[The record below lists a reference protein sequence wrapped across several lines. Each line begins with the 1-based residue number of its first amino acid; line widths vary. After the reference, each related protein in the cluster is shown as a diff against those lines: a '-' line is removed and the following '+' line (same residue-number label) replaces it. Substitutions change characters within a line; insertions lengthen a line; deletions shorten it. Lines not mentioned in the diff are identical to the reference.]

1 MGAPGNISGESNA
14 LMVQV
19 PCMVFFVLTPIFF
32 TVRIWSRLKLRSGF
46 GWDDWTILVSFIC
59 CMTVSVL
66 MMASVHYGF
75 GQHIFNIE
83 KSNRIMAMKLFYVAQ
98 IFYKLT
104 INLTKSSILL
114 LYLRLFSLHRPFR
127 ITCIALLTVILLYCI
142 ATTASS
148 IFQCTPIPRAWNRS
162 IPGTCISLTYN
173 WYANAIFSISTD
185 VAIILLPQR
194 VIWKSQLPT
203 SHKRALMGVFGLG
216 VFVTVTSILRMTTLN
231 FSTRSPDPT
240 CSWPR
245 TPSVRSGTRDEL
257 LTRCETIDDIAST
270 LWTMIEIHVAIIC
283 ACLPM
288 CRLPL
293 AYLFPS
299 ILGTTAKTSPSN
311 ATSASEQPQGAP
323 DVPLEPLPTRG
334 GDVEKGE
341 GNPAAFVRATRGDS
355 EEYILR
361 PLTGQGRGEDE
372 EEHREG
378 GPESGIQKTMWF
390 EMRSERSTVAPGQA
404 M

>member
-1 MGAPGNISGESNA
+1 MGAPGNIPGESNA

-46 GWDDWTILVSFIC
+46 GWDDWTILVSFTC

-240 CSWPR
+240 S
-245 TPSVRSGTRDEL
+245 
-257 LTRCETIDDIAST
+257 ST

-323 DVPLEPLPTRG
+323 DVPLEPMPTRG
-334 GDVEKGE
+334 GDLEKGAD
-341 GNPAAFVRATRGDS
+341 NPAAFVRATRGDS

-361 PLTGQGRGEDE
+361 PLTGQGRGEEE

-378 GPESGIQKTMWF
+378 RPESGIRKTMWF

>member
-1 MGAPGNISGESNA
+1 MGAPGNTPGESNA

-46 GWDDWTILVSFIC
+46 GWDDWTILASFTC
-59 CMTVSVL
+59 CMAVSVL

-83 KSNRIMAMKLFYVAQ
+83 KNNRIMAMKLFYVAQ

-194 VIWKSQLPT
+194 VIWKSQLPI

-231 FSTRSPDPT
+231 FSTRSPDST
-240 CSWPR
+240 Y
-245 TPSVRSGTRDEL
+245 
-257 LTRCETIDDIAST
+257 DIAST

-299 ILGTTAKTSPSN
+299 VLGTTAKTSPSN

-323 DVPLEPLPTRG
+323 DVPLEPMPTRG
-334 GDVEKGE
+334 GDLEKGD
-341 GNPAAFVRATRGDS
+341 GKPAAFVRAARGDS

-378 GPESGIQKTMWF
+378 RPESGIRKTMWF

>member
-1 MGAPGNISGESNA
+1 MGAPGNIPGESNA

-32 TVRIWSRLKLRSGF
+32 TVRIWSRVKLRSGF
-46 GWDDWTILVSFIC
+46 GWDDWTISMSFVC
-59 CMTVSVL
+59 CMAVSVL

-75 GQHIFNIE
+75 GQHVFNIE
-83 KSNRIMAMKLFYVAQ
+83 KNNRIMTMKLFYVAQ

-114 LYLRLFSLHRPFR
+114 LYLRLFSLRRSFR
-127 ITCIALLTVILLYCI
+127 IACLTLLTVILLYCL

-148 IFQCTPIPRAWNRS
+148 IFQCTPVPRAWDRS
-162 IPGTCISLTYN
+162 IPGSCISLTYN
-173 WYANAIFSISTD
+173 WYANAVFSIATD

-194 VIWKSQLPT
+194 VIWKSQLPI

-240 CSWPR
+240 Y
-245 TPSVRSGTRDEL
+245 
-257 LTRCETIDDIAST
+257 DIAST

-299 ILGTTAKTSPSN
+299 VLGTTAKTSPSN
-311 ATSASEQPQGAP
+311 ATSSSSQAPDVP
-323 DVPLEPLPTRG
+323 DVPLEPMPTRP
-334 GDVEKGE
+334 GDLEKG
-341 GNPAAFVRATRGDS
+341 GARIAAHVHTARGDS

-361 PLTGQGRGEDE
+361 PLTGHRGEDGE
-372 EEHREG
+372 EMQDGRAR
-378 GPESGIQKTMWF
+378 PESGIRKTMWF
-390 EMRSERSTVAPGQA
+390 EMRSEQAPGTPGQA

>member
-1 MGAPGNISGESNA
+1 MGAPGNTPGESNA

-46 GWDDWTILVSFIC
+46 GWDDWTILASFTC
-59 CMTVSVL
+59 CMAVSVL

-83 KSNRIMAMKLFYVAQ
+83 KNNRIMAMKLFYVAQ

-194 VIWKSQLPT
+194 VIWKSQLPI

-231 FSTRSPDPT
+231 FSTRSPDST
-240 CSWPR
+240 CSCPR
-245 TPSVRSGTRDEL
+245 APSARSGISDKL

-299 ILGTTAKTSPSN
+299 VLGTTAKTSPSN

-323 DVPLEPLPTRG
+323 DVPLEPMPTRG
-334 GDVEKGE
+334 GDLEKGD
-341 GNPAAFVRATRGDS
+341 GKPAAFVRAARGDS

-378 GPESGIQKTMWF
+378 RPESGIRKTMWF

>member
-1 MGAPGNISGESNA
+1 MGAPGNIPGASNA

-32 TVRIWSRLKLRSGF
+32 TVRVWSRVKLRSGF
-46 GWDDWTILVSFIC
+46 GWDDWTILASFGC
-59 CMTVSVL
+59 CMAVSIL

-83 KSNRIMAMKLFYVAQ
+83 KNNRIMAMKLFYVAQ

-114 LYLRLFSLHRPFR
+114 LYLRLFSLHRRFR
-127 ITCIALLTVILLYCI
+127 LTCLGLLSVILLYAM

-148 IFQCTPIPRAWNRS
+148 IFQCTPVPRAWDRT
-162 IPGTCISLTYN
+162 IPGSCISLTYN
-173 WYANAIFSISTD
+173 WYANAVFSIATD

-194 VIWKSQLPT
+194 VIWKSQLPVG
-203 SHKRALMGVFGLG
+203 HKRALMGVFGLG

-240 CSWPR
+240 Y
-245 TPSVRSGTRDEL
+245 
-257 LTRCETIDDIAST
+257 DIAST

-293 AYLFPS
+293 AYIFPS
-299 ILGTTAKTSPSN
+299 VLGSTAKTSPSN
-311 ATSASEQPQGAP
+311 ATSASEPQAP
-323 DVPLEPLPTRG
+323 DVPLEPMPMPSAAGRQR
-334 GDVEKGE
+334 DDIEKG
-341 GNPAAFVRATRGDS
+341 GGVGPTHVRAVRGAS

-361 PLTGQGRGEDE
+361 PLTGQARAPGEVEEDTAEEDSRKYGR
-372 EEHREG
+372 
-378 GPESGIQKTMWF
+378 PESGIRKTMWF
-390 EMRSERSTVAPGQA
+390 EMRYDHEPGTPPGQA